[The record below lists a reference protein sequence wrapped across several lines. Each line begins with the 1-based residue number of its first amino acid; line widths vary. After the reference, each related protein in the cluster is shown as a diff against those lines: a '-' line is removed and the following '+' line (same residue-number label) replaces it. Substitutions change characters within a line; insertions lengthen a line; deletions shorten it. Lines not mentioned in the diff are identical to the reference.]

1 MEARMSVG
9 IWGVDCWGKER
20 QMDRWIEGRKW
31 VNGWKDRRDDGEW
44 VGGGKKVREIDGWKG
59 R

>member
-1 MEARMSVG
+1 
-9 IWGVDCWGKER
+9 
-20 QMDRWIEGRKW
+20 MDRWIEGRKW